1 MSQRHAFAVRAA
13 SVPEIPEKGRN
24 DPATPQRSAGV
35 QTLRNNAAVRIQSA
49 ARTFQPDQRAFKR
62 CAPLCNASGEPSGS
76 TAADS
81 GPLGEP
87 TPADITAV
95 VDEIWQNGYCVAPRR
110 VPGELL
116 NSLEQFAKVTP
127 AKLRTPKDGHAG
139 PCVYDAQHPVAASY
153 RFTEGQL
160 VNNAAVQALMA
171 DAYLL
176 AVAQEYL
183 ECIPIFDIVA
193 MWWNVRSDATQ
204 ADLEELAQLY
214 HFDMDRIKWLK
225 VMIYVTD
232 VDTASGPHC
241 FIKGSHRSGS
251 QPLAIRK
258 RGYVRIT
265 DEELAQYFDEDS
277 FREIVGSRGTIIF
290 VDTRGYH
297 KGKPPISN
305 DRLLLEF
312 SLCDSM
318 FGGAFQAP
326 KMAIKNENL
335 KQMAAQVPHI
345 YSRLDIA

>member
-1 MSQRHAFAVRAA
+1 MHLPYVLPLFLKSPR
-13 SVPEIPEKGRN
+13 K
-24 DPATPQRSAGV
+24 AG
-35 QTLRNNAAVRIQSA
+35 TILRLLSGLRE
-49 ARTFQPDQRAFKR
+49 FKR
-62 CAPLCNASGEPSGS
+62 SGITPPSAYKALLELFSQTNGHSNDVLHSAMRRENPPAALPLIL
-76 TAADS
+76 

-95 VDEIWQNGYCVAPRR
+95 VDEIRQNGYCVAPRR